1 MWLFLTRKLR
11 TWLILTILVPLG
23 GGLLRRAGQELERRR
38 GASAVSNALIRAGNV
53 TDRVRRRDRGRRR

>member
-1 MWLFLTRKLR
+1 MWLFLTRKFR

-38 GASAVSNALIRAGNV
+38 GASAVSNTLIRAGNV
-53 TDRVRRRDRGRRR
+53 TDRVRRRDRRRRR